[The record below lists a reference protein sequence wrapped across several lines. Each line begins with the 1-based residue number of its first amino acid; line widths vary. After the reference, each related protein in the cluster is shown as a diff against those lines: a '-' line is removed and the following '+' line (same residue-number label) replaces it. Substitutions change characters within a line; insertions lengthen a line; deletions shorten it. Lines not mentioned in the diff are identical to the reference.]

1 MTLALKFLLFIE
13 AIDHRLLLVIST
25 FYDALDV
32 DCQISPMDLLRLG
45 TLRPMA
51 QPGVYFFGNNRS
63 FRNE

>member
-32 DCQISPMDLLRLG
+32 DCQISPVDLLRLG

-51 QPGVYFFGNNRS
+51 
-63 FRNE
+63 